1 MFLPL
6 RDSLADDIEVVEFAM
21 KEPPLLFHVVE
32 GVAAARQSSGADMD
46 NDNEFD
52 EVYSGRNHSGNKVG
66 GEMSTNMEA
75 RLILRRFW
83 SKKASLTSPSLFAKT
98 TGDKGSYFSTS
109 DEDDSYIPKEEP
121 TAKGLYD
128 DDELFQDDKE
138 EDLEDLSYYRSD
150 AKFGVGRKLNAGGPP
165 KPDVSNMSNL
175 EATMVLNNW
184 KVDRKAYND
193 KVQRERRKSLGTMAQ
208 PSDIVEHSGV
218 LTDRLRM
225 MTEVQTSPL
234 LVDHT
239 FPDKEL
245 LLLRIGEEANLSGC
259 RVSCKR
265 SDDYRVQVYGSDT
278 SSSFCVKAVFSISA
292 GWKITT
298 AETRDIALSQADS
311 DNLEDVATEPDH
323 GLEGVDENDDDHAD
337 GVVMGDADAD
347 GDADEVIMRSV
358 AKGNCNRSPIKS
370 RWIFPLIKEVIS
382 KAPNLSNRE
391 MKNILSDY
399 IKVKFQKYLSSA
411 ECKDFC

>member
-1 MFLPL
+1 LTVGCGETERNVDNVLPAIDEAINEMFLPL

-138 EDLEDLSYYRSD
+138 EDLEDLSYACSMQED
-150 AKFGVGRKLNAGGPP
+150 LP
-165 KPDVSNMSNL
+165 
-175 EATMVLNNW
+175 
-184 KVDRKAYND
+184 
-193 KVQRERRKSLGTMAQ
+193 SLT
-208 PSDIVEHSGV
+208 
-218 LTDRLRM
+218 
-225 MTEVQTSPL
+225 
-234 LVDHT
+234 
-239 FPDKEL
+239 
-245 LLLRIGEEANLSGC
+245 
-259 RVSCKR
+259 
-265 SDDYRVQVYGSDT
+265 
-278 SSSFCVKAVFSISA
+278 
-292 GWKITT
+292 
-298 AETRDIALSQADS
+298 
-311 DNLEDVATEPDH
+311 
-323 GLEGVDENDDDHAD
+323 
-337 GVVMGDADAD
+337 
-347 GDADEVIMRSV
+347 
-358 AKGNCNRSPIKS
+358 
-370 RWIFPLIKEVIS
+370 
-382 KAPNLSNRE
+382 
-391 MKNILSDY
+391 
-399 IKVKFQKYLSSA
+399 
-411 ECKDFC
+411 